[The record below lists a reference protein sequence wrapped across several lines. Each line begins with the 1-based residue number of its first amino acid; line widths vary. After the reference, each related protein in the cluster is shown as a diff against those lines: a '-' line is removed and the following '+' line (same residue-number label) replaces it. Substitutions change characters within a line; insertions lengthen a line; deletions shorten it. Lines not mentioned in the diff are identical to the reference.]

1 MGMIIDLE
9 YPAATAAAPSRGRG
23 LKERPRIEADTPIVP
38 RAVAMSV
45 WAEACAWL
53 EAPLPRTW
61 VNRLAARAN
70 AVYARNP
77 RFRQTINRPGPAG
90 RDWLW
95 AFTRH
100 WLAAMILKHRPDLHA
115 RLPQTY
121 NAGGD
126 LPERAGHGWH

>member
-1 MGMIIDLE
+1 MGLIFDLD
-9 YPAATAAAPSRGRG
+9 YPAAPPAAPSRAGKR
-23 LKERPRIEADTPIVP
+23 KERPRIEADTPIVP

-53 EAPLPRTW
+53 DEELPREW
-61 VNRLAARAN
+61 VNRLAVRAN
-70 AVYARNP
+70 VIYARNP
-77 RFRQTINRPGPAG
+77 RFRRSLRRRDNAG

-100 WLAAMILKHRPDLHA
+100 WLAARIKKRRPELYL

-121 NAGGD
+121 SIGGD
-126 LPERAGHGWH
+126 LPAPEPRR